1 MKTTVL
7 KTEVSKQVRRHN
19 NQTKERV
26 GAGREMCKPRNEADS
41 NTHLAGLSDRIARMG
56 KKQYWRE

>member
-19 NQTKERV
+19 NQTKEELVLEERC
-26 GAGREMCKPRNEADS
+26 ASPEMKQIP
-41 NTHLAGLSDRIARMG
+41 THT
-56 KKQYWRE
+56 WRGFQTE